1 MVDTGSSDTWL
12 VASEFQCLGT
22 SLQKIDKAQCRLGKG
37 YQPSSSPTFKREQNI
52 HFAIQYGDGEKLLG
66 SVGTE
71 TVRVGALEVPNQRI
85 NVVNNAGK
93 PAKIAC
99 QAVNS

>member
-22 SLQKIDKAQCRLGKG
+22 SLQKVDNSQCRLGKG
-37 YQPSSSPTFKREQNI
+37 YRSSSSPTFKKEQNV

-71 TVRVGALEVPNQRI
+71 TVKVGALEVPNQRI

-93 PAKIAC
+93 LMKVLIE
-99 QAVNS
+99 